1 MPRPAEDVMTYCP
14 TCHVELQVGTWPW
27 CPHGQS
33 RLVAV
38 PDSIIGGI
46 TVDNY
51 GPEPIT
57 FYSHAERRRYM
68 AAQGLAERETWAPLP
83 GTDTDPQGI
92 PNPNGY
98 RDLSAGA
105 ILARN
110 GRSSVTPHDPTDRWD
125 IPNEPGASDPHLR
138 LFNTTEDPT

>member
-1 MPRPAEDVMTYCP
+1 MATYCDR
-14 TCHVELQVGTWPW
+14 CYVELRVGDFPF
-27 CPHGQS
+27 CPHGHS
-33 RLVAV
+33 RVV
-38 PDSIIGGI
+38 SVDDSIIGGI

-51 GPEPIT
+51 GPNPIT

-68 AAQGLAERETWAPLP
+68 AEHGLAERETWAPLP

-110 GRSSVTPHDPTDRWD
+110 GRSSIPAHDPTDRWD

-138 LFNTTEDPT
+138 LFNSMEDPSP